1 MRSFYRI
8 LIEYL
13 RWDRSVIHEQ
23 SVKPFLPR
31 YVLKEALHKINGSV
45 SVGLACDRHE
55 RERVRDPAGHRKR
68 FGDCLRQHSRDG
80 RAVEASHRKYCQLGI
95 LDRFNGTD
103 ICDYIGLEID
113 MRNRRFVGRTM
124 VKIRFAFM
132 LRTVFEHGMD
142 MSVLKA
148 ARMRSPPQAFKCA
161 HEFTHRIST
170 FVVGV
175 GLKSEIH
182 EVADRVF

>member
-1 MRSFYRI
+1 MSLHPLLVDEILFDDTVAVMLFQIYPHIISKNDRMRTYYRI
-8 LIEYL
+8 LFVFL
-13 RWDRSVIHEQ
+13 RWDRSVIHDL

-31 YVLKEALHKINGSV
+31 YVLKEALHNINGSV

-68 FGDCLRQHSRDG
+68 FGECLRQHSRDG

-132 LRTVFEHGMD
+132 LRTVF
-142 MSVLKA
+142 V
-148 ARMRSPPQAFKCA
+148 
-161 HEFTHRIST
+161 
-170 FVVGV
+170 
-175 GLKSEIH
+175 
-182 EVADRVF
+182 